1 MALNYIHLFFL
12 IFSEIFM
19 VFILSYRLNTNVELC
34 KSLKDLL
41 DNDEIVAKLDPETK
55 YKSDLQFYLNI

>member
-1 MALNYIHLFFL
+1 
-12 IFSEIFM
+12 M

-41 DNDEIVAKLDPETK
+41 DNDEIVSKLDPETK
-55 YKSDLQFYLNI
+55 YKSDIQFYLNI